1 MVEKEEIRARISE
14 KLAVLDEILSVLK
27 DSAPSNLE
35 EYEDSELRVKWEAE
49 RGLQLVSEVELDI
62 IAMLNKLLTKGVVG
76 EEKSMITSVS
86 KELGEG
92 IAKAVMERR
101 KLRNE
106 LVHAYTIKRDRE
118 VFEQAIN
125 LEDVLKFKKAVMALL
140 RER

>member
-1 MVEKEEIRARISE
+1 MVEKEEIWARISG

-27 DSAPSNLE
+27 DSVPSNLE

-62 IAMLNKLLTKGVVG
+62 IAMLNKLLTKGIVG
-76 EEKSMITSVS
+76 EERSMITSVS

-125 LEDVLKFKKAVMALL
+125 LEDVLKFKKAVMALF

>member
-27 DSAPSNLE
+27 DSVPSNLE

-125 LEDVLKFKKAVMALL
+125 LEDVLNFKKAVMALL

>member
-1 MVEKEEIRARISE
+1 MVEKEEIRARISG

-27 DSAPSNLE
+27 DSVPSNLE

-62 IAMLNKLLTKGVVG
+62 IAMLNKLLTKGLVG

-118 VFEQAIN
+118 FFEQAIN

>member
-1 MVEKEEIRARISE
+1 MVEKEEIWARISG

-27 DSAPSNLE
+27 DSVPSNLE

-62 IAMLNKLLTKGVVG
+62 IAMLNKLLTKGIVG
-76 EEKSMITSVS
+76 EERSMITSVS

-125 LEDVLKFKKAVMALL
+125 LEDVLKFKKAVMALFG
-140 RER
+140 ER

>member
-1 MVEKEEIRARISE
+1 MVEKEEIRARISG

-27 DSAPSNLE
+27 DSVPSNLE

>member
-1 MVEKEEIRARISE
+1 MVEKEEIWARISG

-27 DSAPSNLE
+27 DSVPSNLE

-49 RGLQLVSEVELDI
+49 RGLQLVSEAELDI
-62 IAMLNKLLTKGVVG
+62 IAMLNKLLTKGIVG
-76 EEKSMITSVS
+76 EERSMITSVS

-125 LEDVLKFKKAVMALL
+125 LEDVLKFKKAVMALF

>member
-27 DSAPSNLE
+27 DSVPSNLE